1 MGVILL
7 VYVVSRDSRGISR
20 TGVIRPACVAGG
32 VACGKRNGWSWG
44 SVPCMLWHA
53 QLAEAVPEAGRVGSL
68 WRMNLHDD
76 VLPGEPTDFLVC
88 ACFPIFGVG
97 VYGNPTPWRLISQWK
112 RWNPAVPENAPEA
125 GSGRMPLDSSNR
137 RKLPR
142 NPGSSPADGRFARD
156 LPRQPWESTQIRAVM
171 AESPYPAA
179 RTAGGALTSGLSGL
193 PRARLRSE
201 RPDGQGIPRCA
212 STAYAPRLDPGS
224 CGQPSV
230 PCR

>member
-1 MGVILL
+1 
-7 VYVVSRDSRGISR
+7 
-20 TGVIRPACVAGG
+20 
-32 VACGKRNGWSWG
+32 
-44 SVPCMLWHA
+44 MLWHA

-68 WRMNLHDD
+68 WRMSLHDD
-76 VLPGEPTDFLVC
+76 VLPGEPTDFPVC

-156 LPRQPWESTQIRAVM
+156 LPRQPWESTQIRAG
-171 AESPYPAA
+171 Y
-179 RTAGGALTSGLSGL
+179 GGKPVSGGT
-193 PRARLRSE
+193 
-201 RPDGQGIPRCA
+201 DGRRCA
-212 STAYAPRLDPGS
+212 HVWAQRSSTRAVEERTTRWAGNTSLHFDGVCPSIRSRVLRAAERAMSIGS
-224 CGQPSV
+224 WRMVVSPTSCA
-230 PCR
+230 